1 MQAVIFCIGLLWSEQ
16 HIEGDEIRAGLT
28 RHGNRRFRR
37 DAGEARR
44 GFCSRCDK
52 WLPLREWDSWDM
64 SGKCGQLYV
73 NFRILLKWSDTYKH
87 LKQQINHRN
96 QKQTTC
102 LKCRTDLYRTFCQK
116 QKMGYC
122 QNKTLEESLWC
133 CLEHDLWWGF
143 QGPEATGWLDIVRIS
158 R

>member
-52 WLPLREWDSWDM
+52 WLPLREWDSWDV
-64 SGKCGQLYV
+64 SGKFGQLYA
-73 NFRILLKWSDTYKH
+73 NFRFLLKWSDTYKH
-87 LKQQINHRN
+87 LNQQINHRN

-102 LKCRTDLYRTFCQK
+102 LKCRTDLYRAFGQK
-116 QKMGYC
+116 QKKWAIANTKRLKNPCGVAWNMISDEAS
-122 QNKTLEESLWC
+122 K
-133 CLEHDLWWGF
+133 DPKP
-143 QGPEATGWLDIVRIS
+143 QGDWT
-158 R
+158 